1 MLDQIYAFA
10 YIPRM
15 LNEMDMFF
23 KMLADSTRLRCLML
37 MQAEGELC
45 VCELTHALNL
55 SQPKISRHLA
65 HLREAGI
72 LVARRNGTWMNYRIN
87 SDLQGW
93 ALQILQLT
101 LDGVRNQKPF
111 ESDRKMLA
119 SMSDR
124 PELVCRR

>member
-1 MLDQIYAFA
+1 
-10 YIPRM
+10 M
-15 LNEMDMFF
+15 LNDTDTFF

-37 MQAEGELC
+37 MQAKGELC

-65 HLREAGI
+65 HLREAGT
-72 LVARRNGTWMNYRIN
+72 LVARRNGTWMYYRIN

-101 LDGVRNQKPF
+101 LDGVRHQEPF
-111 ESDRKMLA
+111 ASDRKMLA
-119 SMSDR
+119 SMSIR
-124 PELVCRR
+124 PELVCSR